1 MLEKPHSL
9 GSYCAG
15 ELGAICPEMTSEQ
28 RCSSHAPSL
37 LRREAG
43 FRALLIGL
51 EASLVLGR
59 TCVVEGM
66 PFSRLGE
73 LETVV
78 SIADECGAHVQT
90 FLVEVDSATAARR
103 VATESTAGRGR
114 PDALDRTPEL
124 VQSVASRMRGF
135 DESVIP
141 ISCSPDWANWA
152 DRSSEGH
159 RSWDV
164 RFHFWITVAL
174 RTSAM
179 IPIPPVSIVSTPP
192 ADAGKPTARAART
205 RMKIPCETTAI
216 VSASSRIVVRKVSA
230 RAPTSSIVSPPGH
243 GSHQTLH
250 PGLLRWISPLVSPS
264 K

>member
-1 MLEKPHSL
+1 MDVSTQVWIDALKKPMVIVI
-9 GSYCAG
+9 AG
-15 ELGAICPEMTSEQ
+15 LPGAGKTTLARE
-28 RCSSHAPSL
+28 L
-37 LRREAG
+37 LRRRTWSYLSRDDIRAALFQPCAFTAEEREAG

-135 DESVIP
+135 DESVIRLDGRVNP
-141 ISCSPDWANWA
+141 
-152 DRSSEGH
+152 
-159 RSWDV
+159 
-164 RFHFWITVAL
+164 VAL
-174 RTSAM
+174 
-179 IPIPPVSIVSTPP
+179 
-192 ADAGKPTARAART
+192 ADLVLT
-205 RMKIPCETTAI
+205 RLGEL
-216 VSASSRIVVRKVSA
+216 
-230 RAPTSSIVSPPGH
+230 G
-243 GSHQTLH
+243 
-250 PGLLRWISPLVSPS
+250 
-264 K
+264 